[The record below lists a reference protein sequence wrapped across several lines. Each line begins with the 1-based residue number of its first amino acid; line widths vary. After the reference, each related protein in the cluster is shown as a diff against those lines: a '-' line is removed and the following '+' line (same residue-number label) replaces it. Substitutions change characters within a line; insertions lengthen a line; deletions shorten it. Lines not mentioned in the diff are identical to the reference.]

1 MNIQNLID
9 FLDKHEWHTLVW
21 DHCDKHFIDDKLCY
35 CKRCQSYVLI
45 MLEDYRRPRL
55 SELKHTSF
63 EEKSA
68 TRISVTYNVAVE
80 GGSDFSRLEIFN
92 VSQLI
97 ER

>member
-1 MNIQNLID
+1 
-9 FLDKHEWHTLVW
+9 
-21 DHCDKHFIDDKLCY
+21 
-35 CKRCQSYVLI
+35 